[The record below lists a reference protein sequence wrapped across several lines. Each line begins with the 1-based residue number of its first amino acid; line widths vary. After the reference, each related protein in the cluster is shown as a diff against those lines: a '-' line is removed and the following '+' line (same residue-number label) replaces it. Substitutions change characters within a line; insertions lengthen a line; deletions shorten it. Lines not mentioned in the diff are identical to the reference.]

1 MHIIRLI
8 PVLMAGPPFFFQI
21 TFAPH
26 FSGFKTY
33 YHILTKKSVDFFT
46 EYVSSNRWHFFL
58 FIDVSL
64 FLLFSDN
71 SF

>member
-21 TFAPH
+21 TFAPL
-26 FSGFKTY
+26 FSYFKTY

-46 EYVSSNRWHFFL
+46 EYV
-58 FIDVSL
+58 
-64 FLLFSDN
+64 
-71 SF
+71 